1 MQVKME
7 KIYNSLDVFRKL
19 MAQDLP
25 LPMSMKFTKLF
36 EGLNTHFNVLE
47 TKRLEL
53 VKKFGE
59 KQDTGETVVT
69 DEKRSKF
76 LEKFQDVLDEEIE
89 IDWTLTSVE
98 MMGTKATLSVPELN
112 KISFLFSDFVAE
124 EVEQTSEET
133 VSS

>member
-47 TKRLEL
+47 SKRLEL

-69 DEKRSKF
+69 DEKRSEF

-89 IDWTLTSVE
+89 INWTLTSVE

>member
-1 MQVKME
+1 ME

-47 TKRLEL
+47 SKRLEL

-69 DEKRSKF
+69 DEKRSEF

-112 KISFLFSDFVAE
+112 KISFLFSDFVVE

>member
-47 TKRLEL
+47 SKRLEL

-69 DEKRSKF
+69 DEKRSEF

-112 KISFLFSDFVAE
+112 KISFLFSDFVVE

>member
-1 MQVKME
+1 
-7 KIYNSLDVFRKL
+7 

-47 TKRLEL
+47 SKRLEL

-69 DEKRSKF
+69 DEKRSEF

-89 IDWTLTSVE
+89 INWTLTSVE

>member
-69 DEKRSKF
+69 DEKRSEF

-89 IDWTLTSVE
+89 INWTLTSVE

>member
-89 IDWTLTSVE
+89 INWTLTSVE

>member
-112 KISFLFSDFVAE
+112 KISFLFSDFVVE